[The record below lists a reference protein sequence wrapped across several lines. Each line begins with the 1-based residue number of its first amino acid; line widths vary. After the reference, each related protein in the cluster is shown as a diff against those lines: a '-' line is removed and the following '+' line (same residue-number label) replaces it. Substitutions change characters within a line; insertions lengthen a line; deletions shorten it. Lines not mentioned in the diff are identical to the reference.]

1 MLNAQYYLMSYLS
14 IYLNIRYSTDPDPP
28 YSHFRYTTYTT
39 GPNSI
44 TINFLFQIRMAML
57 TLNHIVIKA
66 LDIQRNNDD
75 FKIVEQGKIHFIVQ
89 LMDDFHFIF
98 SC

>member
-1 MLNAQYYLMSYLS
+1 MSYLS

-44 TINFLFQIRMAML
+44 TINFFISDQNGNAYFESYCYQSSGH
-57 TLNHIVIKA
+57 TK
-66 LDIQRNNDD
+66 
-75 FKIVEQGKIHFIVQ
+75 EQ
-89 LMDDFHFIF
+89 
-98 SC
+98 